1 APPSTPRRGRS
12 HGCAPSP
19 ETVRKPMRGEPAVP
33 IRPATADPG
42 GAGGRPAGNGAT
54 PARGP
59 EALGLAPLLLRAAP
73 AAAYAGGSEPPGWR
87 WDAAGRTPG
96 GHKVSAGVKVWSRPE
111 LDAWAGAGLPD
122 RAAWE
127 VMKAAQR
134 NGRPV

>member
-1 APPSTPRRGRS
+1 
-12 HGCAPSP
+12 
-19 ETVRKPMRGEPAVP
+19 MRGEPAVP
-33 IRPATADPG
+33 IRPAIADPE
-42 GAGGRPAGNGAT
+42 GAGGPTPVNGAT

-59 EALGLAPLLLRAAP
+59 AALAMTPLLLRAAQ
-73 AAAYAGGSEPPGWR
+73 AAAYCGVSEPTWWR
-87 WDAAGRTPG
+87 WDAAGRIPR

-134 NGRPV
+134 NGRPN